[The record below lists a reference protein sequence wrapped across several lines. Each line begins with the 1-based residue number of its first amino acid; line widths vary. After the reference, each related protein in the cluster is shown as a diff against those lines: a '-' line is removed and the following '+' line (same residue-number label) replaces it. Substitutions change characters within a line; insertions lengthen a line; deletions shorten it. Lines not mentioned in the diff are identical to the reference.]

1 VSAQT
6 LGIDVSA
13 RWFDVA
19 RGAEVRRFPNNAEGI
34 AACLAWMSPLGA
46 PVRAGMEATGVY
58 HLPLAV
64 ALHAAGHA
72 VLVCNP
78 LSIARY
84 AEAVLARTK
93 TDATDARLI
102 ARFCGAHD
110 VAPWTPPPAAQQ
122 RLRAV
127 LTARET
133 LVQERL
139 RLRNRQHAA
148 GYTAAADVV
157 AELQAP
163 VLAAIETQIARIDA
177 ELATVARSQTP
188 VGDRIRLLTSIPGLG
203 LTTAA
208 TLLASL
214 PLDRLRTPR
223 QVAAYVGLCPRERS
237 SGSSVRGRGR
247 VGPLGP
253 AHLRKAL
260 YLPAIVA
267 MRFNPALRA
276 FADRLGAA
284 GKPPKVVI
292 TAVMR
297 KLLLLAVAILR
308 SGAPFSATHHRPEP
322 FAAT

>member
-19 RGAEVRRFPNNAEGI
+19 RDAEVRRFPNNAEGI
-34 AACLAWMSPLGA
+34 AACLAWLSQLGA

-58 HLPLAV
+58 HLPLAA

-84 AEAVLARTK
+84 AQAVLARTK

-110 VAPWTPPPAAQQ
+110 GAPWTPTPAAQR
-122 RLRAV
+122 RLRAL

-139 RLRNRQHAA
+139 RLGNRQHAA
-148 GYTAAADVV
+148 GYPACAELVT
-157 AELQAP
+157 ELQAP
-163 VLAAIETQIARIDA
+163 VLAAIETQIARIDG
-177 ELATVARSQTP
+177 ELAILGRAETAL
-188 VGDRIRLLTSIPGLG
+188 GDRIRLLTSIPGLG
-203 LTTAA
+203 VTTAA
-208 TLLASL
+208 VLLASL
-214 PLDRLRTPR
+214 PLDRLPTSRH
-223 QVAAYVGLCPRERS
+223 VAAYVGLCPRERS
-237 SGSSVRGRGR
+237 SGSSIRGRGR
-247 VGPLGP
+247 TGPLGP

-260 YLPAIVA
+260 FMPAVVA
-267 MRFNPALRA
+267 MRCNPAC
-276 FADRLGAA
+276 G
-284 GKPPKVVI
+284 PSP
-292 TAVMR
+292 
-297 KLLLLAVAILR
+297 
-308 SGAPFSATHHRPEP
+308 SGSARPASGP
-322 FAAT
+322 RWSSPR

>member
-1 VSAQT
+1 MSAQT

-19 RGAEVRRFPNNAEGI
+19 RDAEVRRFPNNAEGI
-34 AACLAWMSPLGA
+34 AACLAWLSQLGA

-58 HLPLAV
+58 HLPLAA

-84 AEAVLARTK
+84 AQAVLARTK

-110 VAPWTPPPAAQQ
+110 GAPWTPTPAAQ
-122 RLRAV
+122 RR
-127 LTARET
+127 
-133 LVQERL
+133 
-139 RLRNRQHAA
+139 
-148 GYTAAADVV
+148 
-157 AELQAP
+157 LQAP
-163 VLAAIETQIARIDA
+163 VLAAIETQIARIDP
-177 ELATVARSQTP
+177 ELATVGRSQTP
-188 VGDRIRLLTSIPGLG
+188 VGERIRLLTGIPGLG
-203 LTTAA
+203 VTTAA

-247 VGPLGP
+247 AGPLGP

-260 YLPAIVA
+260 YLPAVVA

-276 FADRLGAA
+276 VADRLGAA

-297 KLLLLAVAILR
+297 KLLLLAVALLR
-308 SGAPFSATHHRPEP
+308 SGAPFSATHRCPEP